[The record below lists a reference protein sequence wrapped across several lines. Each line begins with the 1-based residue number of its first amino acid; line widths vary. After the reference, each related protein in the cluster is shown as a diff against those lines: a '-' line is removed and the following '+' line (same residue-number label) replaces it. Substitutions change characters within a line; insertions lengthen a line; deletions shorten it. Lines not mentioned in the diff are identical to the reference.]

1 MVTSAEGMPA
11 AAAPTGPGG
20 EAAPRI
26 ITEPDRC
33 CGGGMCVLTAPSVF
47 TQSDVDGVV
56 ELLVV
61 NPGPDQLQ
69 GVRKVVQTCPTSA
82 IRLEE

>member
-1 MVTSAEGMPA
+1 MVTPAEGGPA
-11 AAAPTGPGG
+11 VGGPVTGAGP
-20 EAAPRI
+20 APRI
-26 ITEPDRC
+26 TTEPDRC

-61 NPGPDQLQ
+61 HPSPDQLR
-69 GVRKVVQTCPTSA
+69 GVRMAVQTCPTSA